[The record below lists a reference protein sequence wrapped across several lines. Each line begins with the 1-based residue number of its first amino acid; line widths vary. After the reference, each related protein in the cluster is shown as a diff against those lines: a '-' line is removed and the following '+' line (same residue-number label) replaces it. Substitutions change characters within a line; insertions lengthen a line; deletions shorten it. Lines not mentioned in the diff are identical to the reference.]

1 MEANW
6 LARILD
12 EIEGYARENG
22 LDSLMAEV
30 RNARRITSLEMP
42 AEAIDADLPASD
54 PMTAA
59 PAAEFQALSP
69 PT

>member
-42 AEAIDADLPASD
+42 SQATDADLPASG
-54 PMTAA
+54 PVAAA